1 MLNNVSDPILFALG
15 SALIVWWSRKPL
27 SKPGS
32 HGFYRFFAWEAIL
45 ALLVLNHHIWGDD
58 PYSPHQLT
66 SWLLML
72 ISIALVVVGVLTLK
86 RDGAPGEQRSDGSFY
101 EFEKTTQLVS
111 HGIFAYIRHPMYA
124 SLLALAW
131 GAFFQ
136 DPSLTGTLCAGVAT
150 LALWLTAKTDER
162 ECLAYFGE
170 AYARYM
176 QRTKRFIPYLF

>member
-1 MLNNVSDPILFALG
+1 MSDAILFLAG
-15 SALIVWWSRKPL
+15 SAIIVWWSRKPL

-45 ALLVLNHHIWGDD
+45 GLIVLNRPVWGDD
-58 PYSPHQLT
+58 PYSPHQFA

-72 ISIALVVVGVLTLK
+72 TSIALVVLGVATLK
-86 RDGAPGEQRSDGSFY
+86 RDGAPGAQRDDGSFY

-131 GAFFQ
+131 GAYFQ
-136 DPSLTGTLCAGVAT
+136 DPSLIGTPIVLAASI
-150 LALWLTAKTDER
+150 ALWLTATTDER
-162 ECLAYFGE
+162 ECLTYFGQE
-170 AYARYM
+170 YADYM
-176 QRTKRFIPYLF
+176 RRTKRFIPFLF

>member
-1 MLNNVSDPILFALG
+1 MNNLILFLAG
-15 SALIVWWSRKPL
+15 SAIIVWWSRKPL

-45 ALLVLNHHIWGDD
+45 GLIVLNHDVWGSD
-58 PYSPHQLT
+58 PYSAHQFA

-72 ISIALVVVGVLTLK
+72 TSIALVVIGVSTLK
-86 RDGAPGEQRSDGSFY
+86 REGAPGEKRDDGSFY

-136 DPSLTGTLCAGVAT
+136 NPGAYGAAIALVAT
-150 LALWLTAKTDER
+150 IALWLTATTDEK
-162 ECLAYFGE
+162 ECLAYFGQE
-170 AYARYM
+170 YADYM
-176 QRTKRFIPYLF
+176 RRTKRFIPFLF